1 MNSAFNIQNMKKYL
15 FIIPILLVFCSCKK
29 WLDITPQSQIAA
41 NDLFKTEEG
50 FQESLNGIY
59 TRCGQGDIYGNELT
73 CGFLDVM
80 AQNYNISTVNDKS
93 LHYYQTQKFNFADGD
108 FITRKDNAWN
118 GLYNAIVNA
127 NLILANIDQQK
138 SIFTGTNYAII
149 KGEALAL
156 RAYLHFDV
164 FRLFGSGFNSDS
176 NHVGIP
182 YVTIYSNQVTATSSP
197 SLVMDKILADLN
209 AAKTL
214 LAPVDSIRNLGYIVG
229 YPSDKTATETSAPTL
244 FQQNRRHRL
253 NYYAVCGEL
262 ARVYLYKGDKTN
274 ALANALEVIN
284 SHKFP
289 WTNQADFINVDISK
303 QDLILYKELVFGWYI
318 PGEATNLSNRFQKG
332 AGGMYVL
339 NTDAQTIY
347 EKNGVGGEDL
357 RYKMWMPIG
366 IDGNVLLAKY
376 KRNPNT
382 TADNDATMNLY
393 PLMAPAIRL
402 SELYYIAAEC
412 TYDTDP
418 AAALDYFNTVRSNRG
433 IGTHLSVA
441 SKDAFI
447 TELLKEARKEFF
459 GEGQIFYMYKRLH
472 RNIVG
477 PNGTVIPPGNKVF
490 VLPMPNSEIE
500 FGGR

>member
-1 MNSAFNIQNMKKYL
+1 MNSAFNIQTMKKYL
-15 FIIPILLVFCSCKK
+15 FIIPVLLVFCSCKK

-41 NDLFKTEEG
+41 DDLFKTEEG

-80 AQNYNISTVNDKS
+80 AQNYDISTLNDP
-93 LHYYQTQKFNFADGD
+93 LNYYQAQKFNFTDGN
-108 FITRKDNAWN
+108 FITRKDNAWS

-138 SIFTGTNYAII
+138 GIFTGNNYAII
-149 KGEALAL
+149 KGESLAL

-164 FRLFGSGFNSDS
+164 FRMFGSGFNSDS

-182 YVTIYSNQVTATSSP
+182 YVTTYSNQVTATSSP
-197 SLVMDKILADLN
+197 SQVMDKILADLN

-214 LAPVDSIRNLGYIVG
+214 LAPVDSIRNPAYIVG
-229 YPSDKTATETSAPTL
+229 YPSDKAATETSASTL

-262 ARVYLYKGDKTN
+262 SRVYLYKGDKTN

-284 SHKFP
+284 SNKFP
-289 WTNQADFINVDISK
+289 WTAQADFINVDIAK
-303 QDLILYKELVFGWYI
+303 QDLILYKELIFGWYI
-318 PGEATNLSNRFQKG
+318 PSEATVLANRFQNG
-332 AGGMYVL
+332 TGGMYL
-339 NTDAQTIY
+339 SNTDAQTIY

-357 RYKMWMPIG
+357 RYKVWMPIG
-366 IDGNVLLAKY
+366 VDGNVLLAKY

-382 TADNDATMNLY
+382 TTDNDATMNLY

-402 SELYYIAAEC
+402 SEMYYIAAEC
-412 TYDTDP
+412 SYDTDP
-418 AAALDYFNTVRSNRG
+418 ATALNYFNTVRFQRG
-433 IGTHLSVA
+433 IGTPLSV
-441 SKDAFI
+441 STKDAFLG
-447 TELLKEARKEFF
+447 ELIKDARKEFF
-459 GEGQIFYMYKRLH
+459 GEGQVFYMYKRLH
-472 RNIVG
+472 RNITG
-477 PNGTVIPPGNKVF
+477 AAGTVVPPGNKVF
-490 VLPMPNSEIE
+490 VLPMPNNEIE
-500 FGGR
+500 FAGR